1 MKPSAFGLRLTR
13 QPALLLGL
21 LGLFWFG
28 AACSNMAL
36 GEVAPATMALGEMAP
51 ALWHWEKWRQRI
63 TLR

>member
-1 MKPSAFGLRLTR
+1 MKPSAFGFRLTR

-36 GEVAPATMALGEMAP
+36 G
-51 ALWHWEKWRQRI
+51 KWRQP
-63 TLR
+63 LWH